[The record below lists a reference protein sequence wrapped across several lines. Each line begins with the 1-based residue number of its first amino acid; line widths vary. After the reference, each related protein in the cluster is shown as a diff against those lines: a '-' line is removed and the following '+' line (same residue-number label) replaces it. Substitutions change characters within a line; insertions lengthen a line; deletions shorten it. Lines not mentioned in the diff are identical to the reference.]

1 MQINELL
8 ALCLEHNAS
17 DLHLSSG
24 LAPLLRIDGDLKP
37 LDYPPFTAVEFSQLL
52 QYIMNEEQRASFVK
66 NLEIDFSFSLA
77 ELVRFRVNVFQQE
90 RGLAAVFRVIPTTIL
105 SLQQLG
111 LPSVIQTLLNK
122 PSGLILVTGPTG
134 SGKTTTLAAMI
145 DHINEQQYHHIL
157 TIEDPIEFVH
167 HSKKSLIHQREV
179 GRDTLGFN
187 EALRSALR
195 EDPDIILVGELR
207 DLETMRLAMTA
218 AETGHLVFATLHT
231 NSATKAINRIID
243 VFPAAEKAMV
253 RTMLSESLN
262 AVIAQT
268 LLKKTGGG
276 RVAALEIMLCNPAL
290 KHMIREDKIAQMTSV
305 LQTGREEGM
314 FTLDQHLAELV
325 KNQIVAAET
334 ARSYALDK
342 SKFV

>member
-1 MQINELL
+1 MQVNELL
-8 ALCLEHNAS
+8 ALCLERNAS
-17 DLHLSSG
+17 DLHLSAG
-24 LAPLLRIDGDLKP
+24 LAPLLRVDGELKQLDHPP
-37 LDYPPFTAVEFSQLL
+37 LTALELNSLL
-52 QYIMNEEQRASFVK
+52 QDIMNEEQRASFAK
-66 NLEIDFSFSLA
+66 DLEIDFSFAIAALA
-77 ELVRFRVNVFQQE
+77 RFRANVFQQE
-90 RGLAAVFRVIPTTIL
+90 RGPAAVFRVIPTTIL

-111 LPSVIQTLLNK
+111 LPAIISTLIDK
-122 PSGLILVTGPTG
+122 PSGLVLVTGPTG

-145 DHINEQQYHHIL
+145 DHINEHQSHHIL

-167 HSKKSLIHQREV
+167 HSKKSLINQREV
-179 GRDTLGFN
+179 GRDTRGFN

-218 AETGHLVFATLHT
+218 AETGHLVLATLHT

-243 VFPAAEKAMV
+243 VFPAAEKAMI

-262 AVIAQT
+262 AVIAQS
-268 LLKKTGGG
+268 LLKKEGGG
-276 RVAALEIMLCNPAL
+276 RVAALEIMVCNAAL
-290 KHMIREDKIAQMTSV
+290 KHMIREDKIAQMVSV

-325 KNQIVAAET
+325 KNQVVAAET
-334 ARSYALDK
+334 ARSYAVDK
-342 SKFV
+342 GKFM

>member
-1 MQINELL
+1 MPVNELL
-8 ALCLEHNAS
+8 ALCIEHNAS

-24 LAPLLRIDGDLKP
+24 LAPLIRVDGELKMLDHPP
-37 LDYPPFTAVEFSQLL
+37 LTALELGRLL
-52 QYIMNEEQRASFVK
+52 QDIMNEEQHTSFVK
-66 NLEIDFSFSLA
+66 DLEIDFSFAIA
-77 ELVRFRVNVFQQE
+77 ELARFRVNVFQQQ
-90 RGLAAVFRVIPTTIL
+90 RGPAAAFRVIPTTIR

-111 LPSVIQTLLNK
+111 LPSIISTLVDK
-122 PSGLILVTGPTG
+122 PSGLVLVTGPTG

-145 DHINEQQYHHIL
+145 DHINVHRYHHIL
-157 TIEDPIEFVH
+157 TIEDPIEFVY
-167 HSKKSLIHQREV
+167 HSKKSLINQREV
-179 GRDTLGFN
+179 GRDTRGFSK
-187 EALRSALR
+187 ALRSALR

-218 AETGHLVFATLHT
+218 AETGHLVLATLHT

-262 AVIAQT
+262 AVIAQS
-268 LLKKTGGG
+268 LLKKVGGG
-276 RVAALEIMLCNPAL
+276 RVVALEIMVCNAAL
-290 KHMIREDKIAQMTSV
+290 KHMIREDKIAQMVSV
-305 LQTGREEGM
+305 LQTGRDEGM

-325 KNQIVAAET
+325 QKQVVAVET
-334 ARSYALDK
+334 ARSYAVDK

>member
-1 MQINELL
+1 MHVNELL
-8 ALCLEHNAS
+8 ALCIEHNAS
-17 DLHLSSG
+17 DLHLSAG
-24 LAPLLRIDGDLKP
+24 LAPLLRVEGELKTLDHPP
-37 LDYPPFTAVEFSQLL
+37 LSTQELNQLL
-52 QYIMNEEQRASFVK
+52 EDIMNEEQRTSFTK
-66 NLEIDFSFSLA
+66 DLEIDFSFSIAALA
-77 ELVRFRVNVFQQE
+77 RFRVNVFQQQ
-90 RGLAAVFRVIPTTIL
+90 RGPAAVFRVIPTTIL

-111 LPSVIQTLLNK
+111 LPAILSTLADK
-122 PSGLILVTGPTG
+122 PSGLVLVTGPTG
-134 SGKTTTLAAMI
+134 SGKTTTLAAII
-145 DHINEQQYHHIL
+145 DHINEQRYQHIL

-167 HSKKSLIHQREV
+167 HSKRSLINQREV
-179 GRDTLGFN
+179 GRDTRGFN

-218 AETGHLVFATLHT
+218 AETGHLVLATLHT

-243 VFPAAEKAMV
+243 VFPAAEKAMI

-262 AVIAQT
+262 AVIAQS
-268 LLKKTGGG
+268 LLKKEGGG
-276 RVAALEIMLCNPAL
+276 RVAALEIMMCNAAL
-290 KHMIREDKIAQMTSV
+290 KHMIREDKIAQMVSV

-325 KNQIVAAET
+325 QNQVVAAET
-334 ARSYALDK
+334 ARSYAMDK